1 MASKLPIVRQTA
13 WLSILIYFGFIAV
26 FTAVLGLLTKSFG
39 GGLCLASL
47 LYLTARLLLGSLVP
61 RNHRRGIALSRSGDY
76 SLAIRE
82 YEKSYA
88 FFTRHSWIDRY
99 RYIVLLSASRIS
111 YKEMALV
118 NIAFCYSQTGDG
130 NMAKKYYEKALGQFP
145 DSGMARTAL
154 QMIHAVEKSGAAGHD
169 KSIDNRTNV

>member
-111 YKEMALV
+111 YKL
-118 NIAFCYSQTGDG
+118 
-130 NMAKKYYEKALGQFP
+130 
-145 DSGMARTAL
+145 
-154 QMIHAVEKSGAAGHD
+154 
-169 KSIDNRTNV
+169 